1 MTGIFL
7 GGTIAGPDYREL
19 LIPLLKVPY
28 FNPVV
33 DNWTEADAVRENI
46 AKQTAA
52 INVFVITPAAI
63 GMYSVAEMTELA
75 ITSDK
80 PLYVMFMEVE
90 GYSWNEHQ
98 VKSNT
103 QIKKLLSKYNVLLF
117 EDLPLL
123 ANALNWASVK

>member
-33 DNWTEADAVRENI
+33 YNWTEADAVRENI
-46 AKQTAA
+46 AKQAAA

>member
-46 AKQTAA
+46 AKQAAA

-98 VKSNT
+98 VKSNA

>member
-46 AKQTAA
+46 AKQAAA